1 MRRRKNRLG
10 LDSDIKTSSTGDIA
24 FLLIIFFMV
33 TATFAVTK
41 GLEFEL
47 PDSDMSGRDTG
58 DPSVLVEI
66 ARDGSIR
73 VDCRPM
79 EVNEILE
86 YLAPRLTAN
95 PGKPVIV
102 YANDA
107 AEYRHMIRV
116 YDTLYQAP
124 DHGMPAPNIQI
135 PTPRIIEQYTETF
148 GVNPF
153 ENHCNG

>member
-47 PDSDMSGRDTG
+47 PDSEMRG
-58 DPSVLVEI
+58 DIDGKPSVLVEI
-66 ARDGSIR
+66 AADGSIR

-79 EVNEILE
+79 EVGEILE
-86 YLAPRLTAN
+86 YLSPRLNAN

-102 YANDA
+102 YAEDS

-135 PTPRIIEQYTETF
+135 PTPRIIEQYIETF
-148 GVNPF
+148 DVNPF
-153 ENHCNG
+153 ESRCNG